1 MNIIIVG
8 RHLFDSLEYHL
19 ADSFRLLGHNTR
31 IVDVTGR
38 GALLQKI
45 GYWSARFAGSY
56 DRAVGHR
63 LATRIIHHKPDLVIV
78 VYRHLHPVLVDDI
91 KNKLPHIPVVQV
103 NPDALS
109 NLEKQQIIAADFDY
123 YFSKEPYVVD
133 ALRHKNG
140 LNAHYLP
147 EGFNPRVHCRPLPEK
162 EAAEREMGIDVLLY
176 GSLYAY
182 RARFV
187 EQLLRAGLRVAI
199 YGTKGPYLRSAVRA
213 VFHGKYLLGDEKNQL
228 VYGAKI
234 TLNAFHYAEVTSANQ
249 KYFEINGI
257 GGFQLCDDKPTLHEL
272 SAVPNELV
280 TFNTLT
286 DAIDKVRYYLAHPAE
301 RYELAERQHQHFQR
315 HHTFDKRAVQ
325 LLDTIGLG

>member
-1 MNIIIVG
+1 MNVIIVG
-8 RHLFDSLEYHL
+8 CNVFDSLEFHL
-19 ADSFRLLGHNTR
+19 ADSFRALGHNAR
-31 IVDVTGR
+31 VIDVTGR
-38 GALLQKI
+38 GALSKKI

-56 DRAVGHR
+56 DRVVGHR
-63 LATRIIHHKPDLVIV
+63 LATRIIHHNPDLVIV

-91 KNKLPHIPVVQV
+91 KTTLPYVPVIQV

-123 YFSKEPYVVD
+123 YFSKEPYIVNL
-133 ALRHKNG
+133 LRHKNG
-140 LNAHYLP
+140 LNAYYLP

-162 EAAEREMGIDVLLY
+162 AVAERETVVDVLMY

-199 YGTKGPYLRSAVRA
+199 YGTKGPYLRSAIRA
-213 VFHGKYLLGDEKNQL
+213 VFQGKYLVGDEKNRL

-234 TLNAFHYAEVTSANQ
+234 TLNTLHYAEITSANQ

-257 GGFQLCDDKPTLHEL
+257 GGFQLCDDKPTLSDY
-272 SAVPNELV
+272 SAVPTELV
-280 TFNTLT
+280 TFRSLS
-286 DAIDKVRYYLAHPAE
+286 DAIDKIRYYLARPAE
-301 RYELAERQHQHFQR
+301 RHELAEQQYQHFQQ
-315 HHTFDKRAVQ
+315 HHTFDHRAIQ
-325 LLDTIGLG
+325 LLQTIGLA